1 MASDAWGAVH
11 GRRSGMDHRALI
23 AAGFEP
29 LRVHMATAAQ

>member
-11 GRRSGMDHRALI
+11 GRRSGMDHRNPI
-23 AAGFEP
+23 AASFGP